1 MKTKALLGEESES
14 DGGNRA
20 AYGTNQSP
28 ERRQEIDLAPPHT
41 FISKVIQFGFVGALW
56 AFVIN

>member
-20 AYGTNQSP
+20 AHGTDGSP
-28 ERRQEIDLAPPHT
+28 ERRQEIDLAPPRT
-41 FISKVIQFGFVGALW
+41 FISKLIQFGFVGALW